1 MNRAGEFDPRAYV
14 TRLREQQ
21 KVNQAFGLNE
31 PEPADDVSQ
40 ESQAQERRALRM
52 RAAGD
57 LHPLAMAA
65 AVASPGRCPRPEG
78 QPWLEKLLKA
88 VEAWVQGEFTTLVA
102 SASTGR
108 GKSFA
113 ATWAVAE
120 IQERSL
126 WLPASHVRVGWDE
139 LRQMAEKIPVLI
151 VDDLGEEGASDWG
164 QKEVST
170 LLQNRHDA
178 GRRTL
183 VTTNLSKPD
192 IGTRY
197 GERLISRW
205 SDESAR
211 IVSIA
216 GIDLR
221 KRMANDPRATG
232 RDREAGR

>member
-1 MNRAGEFDPRAYV
+1 MTRLGTFDPRAYV
-14 TRLREQQ
+14 ARLREQQ
-21 KVNQAFGLNE
+21 VVNQAFGVSE
-31 PEPADDVSQ
+31 PELAEDVSQ
-40 ESQAQERRALRM
+40 ESMAQERRALRL

-57 LHPLAMAA
+57 LHPVAMEAA
-65 AVASPGRCPRPEG
+65 MASPGRCPRPDG

-88 VEAWVQGEFTTLVA
+88 VEEWARGEFTTLVA
-102 SASTGR
+102 TAAPGR

-126 WLPASHVRVGWDE
+126 WLPASHVRVGWDDV
-139 LRQMAEKIPVLI
+139 RRSAEKIPVLI
-151 VDDLGEEGASDWG
+151 LDDLGEEGASEWG

-170 LLQNRHDA
+170 LLQNRHDS
-178 GRRTL
+178 GRRTMI
-183 VTTNLSKPD
+183 TTNLTRPD
-192 IGTRY
+192 VATRY

-221 KRMANDPRATG
+221 KRGAK
-232 RDREAGR
+232 